1 MSDELQSRFF
11 VAGVVALGFWA
22 LFEKA
27 LPLWGYHVS
36 LGAFVLSAFGLQ

>member
-1 MSDELQSRFF
+1 MSEDLQSNLF
-11 VAGVVALGFWA
+11 VAGVVTLGLWA

-36 LGAFVLSAFGLQ
+36 LGAFVLSAFGLR